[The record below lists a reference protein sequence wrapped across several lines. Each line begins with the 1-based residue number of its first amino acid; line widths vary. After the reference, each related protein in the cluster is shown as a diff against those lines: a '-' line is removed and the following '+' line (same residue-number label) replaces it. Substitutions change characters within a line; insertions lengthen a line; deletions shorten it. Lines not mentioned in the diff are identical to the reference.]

1 MSIFEK
7 KRISQS
13 NNLKVNIV
21 TLIMLKQSRADV
33 EGFFVCASF
42 LVTVRMQ
49 HVLETSHRTTINS
62 ISLSLL
68 KIDCQV

>member
-13 NNLKVNIV
+13 NNLKVNIM

-33 EGFFVCASF
+33 EGFLCVCF
-42 LVTVRMQ
+42 
-49 HVLETSHRTTINS
+49 I
-62 ISLSLL
+62 LSYS
-68 KIDCQV
+68 KNAVCP